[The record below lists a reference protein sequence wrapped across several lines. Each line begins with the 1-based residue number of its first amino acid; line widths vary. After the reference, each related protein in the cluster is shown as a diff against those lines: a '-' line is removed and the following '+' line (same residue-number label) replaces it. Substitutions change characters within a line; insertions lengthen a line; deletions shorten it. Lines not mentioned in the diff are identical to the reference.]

1 MSGAA
6 VALLVVALV
15 VVWGGLAVSIVALV
29 RRPERTDYP
38 QGFADEDGPEA
49 RPDGPVE
56 HDT

>member
-1 MSGAA
+1 MSSAA
-6 VALLVVALV
+6 VALLVVSLV

-29 RRPERTDYP
+29 RRPERADYP
-38 QGFADEDGPEA
+38 EGGGHEGRPAA